1 MLLIVLFGT
10 LFLETSESKHFFVNF
25 YECSSDAQVSVLFG
39 NAVQAKN
46 CAEWSN
52 WGPCIWVKGKKPR
65 WSKSYFE
72 QLLPGRSGCR
82 HHIFYRLLQDR
93 WGQVSEF

>member
-1 MLLIVLFGT
+1 MFT
-10 LFLETSESKHFFVNF
+10 LP
-25 YECSSDAQVSVLFG
+25 DAQISVIFG
-39 NAVQAKN
+39 NAVQAPN

-72 QLLPGRSGCR
+72 QLIPGRTGCR

-93 WGQVSEF
+93 WGKASLP